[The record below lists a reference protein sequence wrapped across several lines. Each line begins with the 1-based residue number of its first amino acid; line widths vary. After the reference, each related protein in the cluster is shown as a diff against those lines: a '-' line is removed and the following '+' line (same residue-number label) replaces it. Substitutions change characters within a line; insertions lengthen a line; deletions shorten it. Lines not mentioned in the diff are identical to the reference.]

1 MIETIA
7 ILILLYLMLIMTA
20 YATVVTLQLIFKGA
34 LTLAPWYLKAVAWFY
49 VVSGSVASVLF
60 IYGIVDLLLPIV

>member
-7 ILILLYLMLIMTA
+7 ILILLYLILIMTV
-20 YATVVTLQLIFKGA
+20 YATVVTLQIIFKGT

-49 VVSGSVASVLF
+49 VVGGSVASVLCLLC
-60 IYGIVDLLLPIV
+60 IIAILLPIV